1 MTVVGLRADHWG
13 GWNSRFTD
21 CGEVAV
27 TFEQF
32 QLVIVG
38 ISLLEQ
44 QLSLNIFKFHLA

>member
-1 MTVVGLRADHWG
+1 MTAVGLRAGHWG
-13 GWNSRFTD
+13 GWNRYSRFTD

-27 TFEQF
+27 TFEPF

-44 QLSLNIFKFHLA
+44 